1 MKICNAIT
9 FAMHYRMLIATAS
22 LVFITHSAFSADLN
36 LASPYPEG
44 SHQTRNQKLF
54 AEDVAKATSGRVKIT
69 VHAAASLYKL
79 PEIKRAVQTGQV
91 ALGEILL
98 GALTNE
104 DLIHGVGMMP
114 FLARDLEDA
123 KVLWS
128 SQRRFVADRLDKQGM
143 MLLHGVIWPG
153 QSLFTRKQINSFAD
167 IKGLKFRVQ
176 DPNTSRLAQ
185 LIGVTGVRVETAD
198 IPQAFLT
205 GIIDGMFTS
214 NATTADL
221 KGWDY
226 IKFTYETNA
235 WYPLN
240 ITFVNKSLWAKLDEK
255 DRKTVLELS
264 AKAEVRGWGM
274 VVEETAEKTKIL
286 RNNGVSVVS
295 PPPELLKE
303 FQAVGKKMLDEWTA
317 KSGPDGATLLSE
329 FEKRRAK

>member
-1 MKICNAIT
+1 MKIPDAIYFT
-9 FAMHYRMLIATAS
+9 QHCRIFVAAAALAFV
-22 LVFITHSAFSADLN
+22 VFPAYSADWN

-44 SHQTRNQKLF
+44 SHQTRNQKIF
-54 AEDVAKATSGRVKIT
+54 AEEVAKATSGRVKIT

-79 PEIKRAVQTGQV
+79 PEVKRAVQTGQV
-91 ALGEILL
+91 AVGEMLL

-114 FLARDLEDA
+114 FLARDIEDA
-123 KVLWS
+123 KALWA
-128 SQRRFVADRLDKQGM
+128 SQKRFVADRLDRQGM

-153 QSLFTRKQINSFAD
+153 QSLFTRKQINSFDD
-167 IKGLKFRVQ
+167 IKGFKFRVQ

-185 LIGVTGVRVETAD
+185 LLGVTGVRVETAD

-240 ITFVNKSLWAKLDEK
+240 ITFVNKGLWSKLDEK

-264 AKAEVRGWGM
+264 AKAETRGWGM
-274 VVEETAEKTKIL
+274 VVEETTEKTNML
-286 RNNGVSVVS
+286 RNNGVSVL
-295 PPPELLKE
+295 PPPPGLLKE
-303 FQAVGKKMLDEWTA
+303 FQAVGKKMLDEWKA
-317 KSGPDGATLLSE
+317 KSGPDGVVLLSE
-329 FEKRRAK
+329 FERRRAK

>member
-1 MKICNAIT
+1 MKISNSIHVNWQFRA
-9 FAMHYRMLIATAS
+9 LIATAL
-22 LVFITHSAFSADLN
+22 LVFLLSPAFSADWN
-36 LASPYPEG
+36 LASPYPES

-104 DLIHGVGMMP
+104 DLIHGFGMMP
-114 FLARDLEDA
+114 FLARDIEDA

-128 SQRRFVADRLDKQGM
+128 LQKRFVADRLDKQGM

-153 QSLFTRKQINSFAD
+153 QSLFTRKQINSFD
-167 IKGLKFRVQ
+167 EIRGLKFRVQ

-240 ITFVNKSLWAKLDEK
+240 ITFVNKDLWSKLDEK
-255 DRKTVLELS
+255 DRKAVLELS
-264 AKAEVRGWGM
+264 AKAETRGWGM
-274 VVEETAEKTKIL
+274 VVEETAEKTKVL
-286 RNNGVSVVS
+286 RNNGVNVL
-295 PPPELLKE
+295 PPPPGLLKE
-303 FQAVGKKMLDEWTA
+303 FQGAGKKMLDEWKA
-317 KSGPDGATLLSE
+317 KSGPDGALLLSD
-329 FEKRRAK
+329 FEKKRAK

>member
-1 MKICNAIT
+1 MRIEATSLSCRKIAAAAA
-9 FAMHYRMLIATAS
+9 FAAMTSPALA
-22 LVFITHSAFSADLN
+22 ADWN

-54 AEDVAKATSGRVKIT
+54 AEDVAKVTGGRVKVT

-98 GALTNE
+98 GTLTNE
-104 DLIHGVGMMP
+104 DPIHGLGMMP
-114 FLARDLEDA
+114 FLARDIKDA
-123 KVLWS
+123 RVLWTA
-128 SQRRFVADRLDKQGM
+128 QKPYVAARLDKQGM

-153 QSLFTRKQINSFAD
+153 QSLFTRKAIDSFDD

-226 IKFTYETNA
+226 IKFAYEANA

-240 ITFVNKSLWAKLDEK
+240 ITFVNKNIWAKLDAK
-255 DRKTVLELS
+255 DRKAILEAS
-264 AKAEVRGWGM
+264 AKAEERGWGM
-274 VVEETAEKTKIL
+274 ELEETSTKTKL
-286 RNNGVSVVS
+286 LKDNGVAVVA
-295 PPPELLKE
+295 PPATLMKE
-303 FQAVGKKMLDEWTA
+303 FQAAGRKMLEDWKTKVGA
-317 KSGPDGATLLSE
+317 DGAKLLAE
-329 FEKRRAK
+329 FEKRRGK

>member
-1 MKICNAIT
+1 
-9 FAMHYRMLIATAS
+9 
-22 LVFITHSAFSADLN
+22 LVLVAPPAFSAELN

-54 AEDVAKATSGRVKIT
+54 AEEVAKATSGRVKIT

-114 FLARDLEDA
+114 FLARDIEDA
-123 KVLWS
+123 KVLWA

-264 AKAEVRGWGM
+264 AKAEARGWGM
-274 VVEETAEKTKIL
+274 VVEETAEKTKTL
-286 RNNGVSVVS
+286 RNNGVSVVP

-303 FQAVGKKMLDEWTA
+303 FQAAGKKMLEEWTA
-317 KSGPDGATLLSE
+317 KSGADGAALLSE
-329 FEKRRAK
+329 FEKKRAK

>member
-1 MKICNAIT
+1 MKMCYAIT
-9 FAMHYRMLIATAS
+9 
-22 LVFITHSAFSADLN
+22 LVRQCGVILSAALLTTFSPLAFSAEWN

-44 SHQTRNQKLF
+44 SHQTRNQKIF
-54 AEDVAKATSGRVKIT
+54 AEEVTKATSGRVRVT

-91 ALGEILL
+91 ALGEVLL
-98 GALTNE
+98 GSLTNE
-104 DLIHGVGMMP
+104 DLIHGFGMMP

-123 KVLWS
+123 KIIWS
-128 SQRRFVADRLDKQGM
+128 SQRKFVADRLDKQGM
-143 MLLHGVIWPG
+143 TLLHGVIWPG

-185 LIGVTGVRVETAD
+185 LLGVTGVRVETAD

-240 ITFVNKSLWAKLDEK
+240 ITFVNKGLWAKLEDR
-255 DRKTVLELS
+255 DRKIILELS
-264 AKAEVRGWGM
+264 AKAETRGWGM
-274 VVEETAEKTKIL
+274 VVEETAEKTKVL
-286 RNNGVSVVS
+286 RANGVAVLP

-303 FQAVGKKMLDEWTA
+303 FRTAGNKMLEEWRA
-317 KSGPDGATLLSE
+317 KSGPDGALLLSE
-329 FEKRRAK
+329 FEKKRAR